1 MRGDSKENLVN
12 SKSPSEND
20 LSDVVEET
28 NYKLENEF
36 DYVPENVLT
45 ATEKKFLLTAERG
58 DCATVRKLISEYH
71 DQPEELNINCVDPLE
86 RSALI
91 AAIENE
97 NIELIH
103 LLLEEGIQVKDA
115 LLHAIKEEYVEAVE
129 TLLQWE
135 ERNHVA
141 GQPYSWESVDRSSSS
156 FTQDITPL
164 ILAAHKNNYEILKI
178 LLDRGA
184 SLPMPHD
191 VRFSTQF
198 YLLKV
203 YKIEN
208 NDFQMWV

>member
-1 MRGDSKENLVN
+1 MPRTESKENLV
-12 SKSPSEND
+12 PSQSSSSND
-20 LSDVVEET
+20 LNHIVSEVDQ
-28 NYKLENEF
+28 NEF
-36 DYVPENVLT
+36 DHIPEIVLT
-45 ATEKKFLLTAERG
+45 PTEKKFLLTAERG
-58 DCATVRKLISEYH
+58 DCATVLKLIQDYKT
-71 DQPEELNINCVDPLE
+71 QPEELNIDCVDPLE

-97 NIELIH
+97 NIELIR
-103 LLLEEGIQVKDA
+103 LLLDEGIQVKDA

-135 ERNHVA
+135 EEHHAA
-141 GQPYSWESVDRSSSS
+141 GTPYSWESVDRSSSS

-191 VRFSTQF
+191 VR
-198 YLLKV
+198 
-203 YKIEN
+203 
-208 NDFQMWV
+208 

>member
-1 MRGDSKENLVN
+1 MKSDSRENLVN
-12 SKSPSEND
+12 SQSTSEND
-20 LSDVVEET
+20 IVQAEQQQ
-28 NYKLENEF
+28 YENEF
-36 DYVPENVLT
+36 DHVQEVVLT
-45 ATEKKFLLTAERG
+45 PTEKRFLLTAERG
-58 DCATVRKLISEYH
+58 DCATVTKLIEEYKNK
-71 DQPEELNINCVDPLE
+71 PEELNINCVDPLE

-97 NIELIH
+97 NIELIR
-103 LLLEEGIQVKDA
+103 LLLEAGILVKDA

-135 ERNHVA
+135 EEHHIQ
-141 GQPYSWESVDRSSSS
+141 GQSYSWESVDRSSSS

-191 VRFSTQF
+191 VR
-198 YLLKV
+198 
-203 YKIEN
+203 
-208 NDFQMWV
+208 

>member
-1 MRGDSKENLVN
+1 MRVTESKENLVN
-12 SKSPSEND
+12 SSSENNINHV
-20 LSDVVEET
+20 SASEAPAPIA
-28 NYKLENEF
+28 ENEF
-36 DYVPENVLT
+36 DIVNDIILT
-45 ATEKKFLLTAERG
+45 PIEKKFLLSAERG
-58 DCATVRKLISEYH
+58 DCATVRSLIEEYKGN
-71 DQPEELNINCVDPLE
+71 EELNINCVDPLE

-97 NIELIH
+97 NIELIR

-129 TLLQWE
+129 TLLLWE
-135 ERNHVA
+135 EEHHVE
-141 GQPYSWESVDRSSSS
+141 GQPYSWEAVDRNSSS

-191 VRFSTQF
+191 VR
-198 YLLKV
+198 
-203 YKIEN
+203 
-208 NDFQMWV
+208 

>member
-1 MRGDSKENLVN
+1 MPRTESKENLV
-12 SKSPSEND
+12 PSQSSSTND
-20 LSDVVEET
+20 INHIVAEVDSQS
-28 NYKLENEF
+28 KLENEF
-36 DYVPENVLT
+36 DYVPEIILT
-45 ATEKKFLLTAERG
+45 STEKKFLLTAERG
-58 DCATVRKLISEYH
+58 DCATVRKLIADYKN
-71 DQPEELNINCVDPLE
+71 QPDELNINCVDPLE

-97 NIELIH
+97 NIELIC

-135 ERNHVA
+135 EEHHVA
-141 GQPYSWESVDRSSSS
+141 GTPYSWESVDRSSSS

-191 VRFSTQF
+191 VR
-198 YLLKV
+198 
-203 YKIEN
+203 
-208 NDFQMWV
+208 